1 MKPVCRGLITLI
13 LVAVMCAQNPQTD
26 SGIQS
31 TVHQPQQ
38 AAAPLKVEKG
48 NAAQLQHDADELV
61 ALTRSIPADID
72 AANRGLLPKDMVEKL
87 KRIEKLSKQL
97 RKELPRQL

>member
-1 MKPVCRGLITLI
+1 MKAMCYGLIS
-13 LVAVMCAQNPQTD
+13 LVLMVTVSAQNPQ
-26 SGIQS
+26 SAPGAES
-31 TVHQPQQ
+31 TRQASQQPVTGTTK
-38 AAAPLKVEKG
+38 LDKR
-48 NAAQLQHDADELV
+48 NAEQLQRDADELQ

-97 RKELPRQL
+97 RKELSR